1 MSNKKHKIIIALIIA
16 AAAIFAVNNVVWLVF
31 AHAKYYNYQKAVGY
45 DEQLQKYYYRDQ
57 DDYVFSVRHP
67 NYLSFSG
74 NLAITPVIT
83 LNKDRTTA
91 DDIWVDLIIWP
102 SAFGDDYEFGVSIQ
116 VPDKDNAE
124 SGIKYKNY
132 DFMLDD
138 DQNPINSLSSEEQEV
153 LEANRASID
162 LIYKKARDMWGIP
175 KSDQGASK

>member
-16 AAAIFAVNNVVWLVF
+16 AAAIFAVYNVVWLVF
-31 AHAKYYNYQKAVGY
+31 VHTKYYNYQKAVGY
-45 DEQLQKYYYRDQ
+45 DEQLQRYYYRDQ

-67 NYLSFSG
+67 NYLGFTG
-74 NLAITPVIT
+74 NLSINPVIT
-83 LNKDRTTA
+83 G
-91 DDIWVDLIIWP
+91 DDSAAAQDIRVHLTIWP
-102 SAFGDDYEFGVSIQ
+102 SAFGDDQEFSVAIQ
-116 VPDKDNAE
+116 LPDKDNAE

-175 KSDQGASK
+175 KSE